1 MSSLIS
7 YYFHYLYYLCNDVL
21 GLTSK
26 KNNDYYTLYMYL
38 ENNISESIKSM
49 YHTNA
54 NKHNLIVDEYL
65 SSTNSNNIE
74 DKGNEGKGSEDK
86 GSEDKGVEYCYDS
99 GFDLI
104 SPSENS
110 DSKNMIML
118 DHNIKCA
125 MKYKNRFVGYYL
137 YSRSST
143 PIKTPLRLANNV
155 GIIDSGYRG
164 NIKACFDLNKNHE
177 SYDNFK
183 IESGNRYVQITPP
196 NIGKPMKIVIV
207 DNIDDLGNNTNRGTG
222 GFGSTN

>member
-7 YYFHYLYYLCNDVL
+7 YYLHYLYYLYYHVI
-21 GLTSK
+21 GLMSK
-26 KNNDYYTLYMYL
+26 KNNDYYTLYIYL

-49 YHTNA
+49 YHINA

-65 SSTNSNNIE
+65 YSSNSNSNSNSNYNNIIE
-74 DKGNEGKGSEDK
+74 DKGI
-86 GSEDKGVEYCYDS
+86 EYCYDS

-104 SPSENS
+104 SPSNIS
-110 DSKNMIML
+110 NSKNMIML

-177 SYDNFK
+177 LYNDFN
-183 IESGNRYVQITPP
+183 IESGNRYVQITPSD
-196 NIGKPMKIVIV
+196 IGKPMKIVIV
-207 DNIDDLGNNTNRGTG
+207 DNIDDLGNNTNRGSV

>member
-1 MSSLIS
+1 MGALIS
-7 YYFHYLYYLCNDVL
+7 YYLYYDVL
-21 GLTSK
+21 GNVSK
-26 KNNDYYTLYMYL
+26 TNNQYYTLYIYL
-38 ENNISESIKSM
+38 ENNISESIKSL
-49 YHTNA
+49 YYTNA

-65 SSTNSNNIE
+65 SSINSE
-74 DKGNEGKGSEDK
+74 DSNSEDK
-86 GSEDKGVEYCYDS
+86 GIEYCYDS

-104 SPSENS
+104 SPSEYSNS
-110 DSKNMIML
+110 TSNMIML

-125 MKYKNRFVGYYL
+125 MKYQNRFVGYYL

-177 SYDNFK
+177 SYEDFK

-196 NIGKPMKIVIV
+196 DIGKPMKIVLV
-207 DNIDDLGNNTNRGTG
+207 DNLGDLGNNTYRGTG

>member
-1 MSSLIS
+1 MGALIS
-7 YYFHYLYYLCNDVL
+7 YYLYYDVL
-21 GLTSK
+21 GNVSK
-26 KNNDYYTLYMYL
+26 TKNHYYTLYIYL

-49 YHTNA
+49 YYTNA

-65 SSTNSNNIE
+65 SSINSTNEDSNNNE
-74 DKGNEGKGSEDK
+74 DKGI
-86 GSEDKGVEYCYDS
+86 EYCYDS

-104 SPSENS
+104 SPSDYSNS
-110 DSKNMIML
+110 KSLNSTSNMIML

-125 MKYKNRFVGYYL
+125 MKYQNRFVGYYL

-177 SYDNFK
+177 YYEDFK

-196 NIGKPMKIVIV
+196 DIGKPMKIVLV
-207 DNIDDLGNNTNRGTG
+207 DNLRDLGNNTYRGTG

>member
-1 MSSLIS
+1 MISLIT
-7 YYFHYLYYLCNDVL
+7 YYLYYLYYDVI

-26 KNNDYYTLYMYL
+26 KKNNYYTLYMYL

-65 SSTNSNNIE
+65 SSTSNNNIE
-74 DKGNEGKGSEDK
+74 DKGI
-86 GSEDKGVEYCYDS
+86 EYCYDS

-104 SPSENS
+104 SPSENSNS

-177 SYDNFK
+177 SYANFK

-207 DNIDDLGNNTNRGTG
+207 DNIDDLGNNTNRGSG

>member
-1 MSSLIS
+1 MGALIS
-7 YYFHYLYYLCNDVL
+7 YYLYYDVFDL
-21 GLTSK
+21 ASK

-38 ENNISESIKSM
+38 ENNINESIKSM

-54 NKHNLIVDEYL
+54 SKHNLIVDEYL
-65 SSTNSNNIE
+65 SSTNNI
-74 DKGNEGKGSEDK
+74 DNKGI
-86 GSEDKGVEYCYDS
+86 EYCYDS

-104 SPSENS
+104 SPSDISN
-110 DSKNMIML
+110 SKNMIML

-125 MKYKNRFVGYYL
+125 MKYKNKFVGYYL

-164 NIKACFDLNKNHE
+164 NIKACFDLNNNHE
-177 SYDNFK
+177 FYNDFK
-183 IESGNRYVQITPP
+183 IEIGNRYVQITPP

-207 DNIDDLGNNTNRGTG
+207 DSVDDLGNSTNRGTR